1 MRATDL
7 AHNSLSSSVMSR
19 SCGIY
24 STLHELFRLAL
35 AGDEEIKREAEWALH
50 GNQAEQSIYKTYL
63 FSKRRVLK
71 GGKRGDEGVQYPV
84 PVLGVLYTC
93 SSRQLR
99 GVRLFGPDTYVLRFP
114 LFVSTV
120 VIYRYVC
127 IRICT
132 WNVCTVVC
140 TVCTNVHV
148 CDMYDEGNAIER
160 NRKHN
165 L

>member
-84 PVLGVLYTC
+84 PVWVYYTRAAVG
-93 SSRQLR
+93 SS
-99 GVRLFGPDTYVLRFP
+99 
-114 LFVSTV
+114 
-120 VIYRYVC
+120 
-127 IRICT
+127 
-132 WNVCTVVC
+132 
-140 TVCTNVHV
+140 
-148 CDMYDEGNAIER
+148 EE
-160 NRKHN
+160 
-165 L
+165 